1 MPVYQVGKSG
11 QNQEYIISL
20 KSTKRVKGSEVSI
33 TLSGS
38 NSTFV
43 FIHTL
48 WIRVCN
54 SWKVVSVVIKRSAT
68 QWHIIES
75 VFSIHVHALKR

>member
-1 MPVYQVGKSG
+1 M
-11 QNQEYIISL
+11 
-20 KSTKRVKGSEVSI
+20 SI

-43 FIHTL
+43 FIHTI
-48 WIRVCN
+48 WNRVCN

-75 VFSIHVHALKR
+75 VLAFTCMRLKGNLNNKGNEWNNCGYNLF